1 MYGALSGVRVRD
13 VGKGLTSWQRFQSS
27 MTRLPRW
34 LPRRRL
40 RGALCELGGC
50 ASRDGQEERAQAKA
64 QVEEQ
69 VCLQKK
75 KGMNKD

>member
-50 ASRDGQEERAQAKA
+50 AS
-64 QVEEQ
+64 
-69 VCLQKK
+69 
-75 KGMNKD
+75 KGWPGGACTSKSTGGGASMPAEKEGDE